1 MSSPV
6 NPEDGIR
13 QAPGS
18 SPNGSSLEDSPS
30 STGSPSSAGGSS
42 SPEIITQAIGSTRAP
57 APAIPELDPH
67 LIQIGAYEGPLDLLL
82 DLVRKQQ
89 IDIYDIPIAKI
100 TDQYLAYLKQLEEM
114 DLNVEGEFLFMA
126 ATLIHIKSRML
137 LPVEPGAG
145 GTQQEDPR
153 TELVYRLLEHEKFKN
168 AAQMLRSK
176 RTIEEASWSAPGI
189 EEFEGIDVH
198 PGFAVKLFDL
208 TSAFHQVVNRM
219 KLRKPLEMDTEEVS
233 VAEMMERIKQV
244 LTLRPA
250 PVPLEDFFL
259 GLGTQSALIALFL
272 ALLEMVRL
280 QAVRLFQKESLAPI
294 TVHKNKR
301 FNKILEGSASDWLE
315 RGWEETH
322 A

>member
-6 NPEDGIR
+6 NPE
-13 QAPGS
+13 
-18 SPNGSSLEDSPS
+18 NGVQPAKTS
-30 STGSPSSAGGSS
+30 SS

-57 APAIPELDPH
+57 APAIPKLDPH
-67 LIQIGAYEGPLDLLL
+67 VIQIGAYQGPLDLLL

-153 TELVYRLLEHEKFKN
+153 SQLVYRLLEHEKFKN

-219 KLRKPLEMDTEEVS
+219 KLRKPLEIDAEEEVS
-233 VAEMMERIKQV
+233 VVEMMERIKQV

-250 PVPLEDFFL
+250 PVPLEAFFL

-280 QAVRLFQKESLAPI
+280 QAVRFFQKESWAPI
-294 TVHKNKR
+294 TVHKNRR
-301 FNKILEGSASDWLE
+301 FNEILEGSASDWLE

>member
-13 QAPGS
+13 QAPES
-18 SPNGSSLEDSPS
+18 SPHGSSLEDSSS
-30 STGSPSSAGGSS
+30 STGSPSSAGRSS
-42 SPEIITQAIGSTRAP
+42 SPEIITQAIGSTRTP

-67 LIQIGAYEGPLDLLL
+67 VIQIGAYQGPLDLLL

-145 GTQQEDPR
+145 GTQQGDPR
-153 TELVYRLLEHEKFKN
+153 TELVHRLLEHEKFKN

-233 VAEMMERIKQV
+233 VAVMMERIKQV

-294 TVHKNKR
+294 TVHKNRR
-301 FNKILEGSASDWLE
+301 FNEILEGSAADWLE